1 MTLVKFLLK
10 NKYLILLLIL
20 TFISLFSLLGRGLIP
35 THDGEYHLIRFYE
48 FDKVLREGFFYPRW
62 APDLD
67 FGYGLPLFTFVYP
80 LPNYFTSFLHL
91 FNISFLDSVKLNMFF
106 ASLTGAVLFYFW
118 TKKYWGELGGLVSS
132 IFYTYTPY
140 HFVDIYVRGSVG
152 EVWALAL
159 FPGIFISFDKFLES
173 RKIYFLIVSSVFLT
187 LTIFSHNIVGL
198 MCFSFGVIYILFKI
212 FNSKLKLQLI
222 LNSLFLILLSLGLS
236 AIFWLPALLETKYVV
251 GLQLFNIKQ
260 NFPDLF
266 QLIFP
271 SWGTGFFDS
280 NLDNQM
286 SVQIG
291 IANLL
296 AFVVS
301 LTVLVKL
308 WNKNNEISKNLLF
321 FIFSFI
327 LLIFLMLPVS
337 LPFWEKIPLIHYF
350 QFPWRFL
357 SLIMIVAPFLAGSI
371 VLLTYKK
378 ITSLVL
384 IFLAVLITFSYTKPA
399 YYMIRSDKY
408 YITRSNFIDSTN
420 SPGDSFN
427 TIWGQKKNSRPTQI
441 FIAEFPLSIDNL
453 KVKGLEINANLS
465 TKTSQKIII
474 SRNYFPNW
482 TLFLDNKK
490 ISIFS
495 TNGLIAFNFP
505 KGQHSFLLRFEN
517 TFIENIAD
525 LISLTSLLI
534 LLFFL
539 LRKKVF

>member
-1 MTLVKFLLK
+1 
-10 NKYLILLLIL
+10 
-20 TFISLFSLLGRGLIP
+20 
-35 THDGEYHLIRFYE
+35 
-48 FDKVLREGFFYPRW
+48 
-62 APDLD
+62 
-67 FGYGLPLFTFVYP
+67 
-80 LPNYFTSFLHL
+80 
-91 FNISFLDSVKLNMFF
+91 
-106 ASLTGAVLFYFW
+106 
-118 TKKYWGELGGLVSS
+118 
-132 IFYTYTPY
+132 
-140 HFVDIYVRGSVG
+140 
-152 EVWALAL
+152 
-159 FPGIFISFDKFLES
+159 
-173 RKIYFLIVSSVFLT
+173 
-187 LTIFSHNIVGL
+187 

-539 LRKKVF
+539 LIKKVF